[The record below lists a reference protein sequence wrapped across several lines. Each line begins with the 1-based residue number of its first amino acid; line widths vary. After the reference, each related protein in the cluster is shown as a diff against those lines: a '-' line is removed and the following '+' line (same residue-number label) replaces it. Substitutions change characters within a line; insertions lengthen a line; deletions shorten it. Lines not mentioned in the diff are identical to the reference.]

1 MQVDDCFDLDFA
13 KVLRAQAWRDRISA
27 PITLDVRRAIRGMY
41 TDFHDDIAAAGPRE
55 WGVDPYI
62 VDWPALFTAI
72 EYALWCDIRAAG
84 IVMYPQYPVLGY
96 FVDFGNPCARVAIEC
111 DGRAYHQDRGADWKR
126 QREIEAQGWTVYRIT
141 GRDCLS
147 DFDPDERAFGE
158 SQKFIDRIARAHNL
172 YPGGGQ

>member
-1 MQVDDCFDLDFA
+1 MQVDDCFDLDFT

-27 PITLDVRRAIRGMY
+27 PITPDVRRAIRGMY
-41 TDFHDDIAAAGPRE
+41 IDLHGDIAAAGPRE

-62 VDWPALFTAI
+62 ADWPALFTVI
-72 EYALWCDIRAAG
+72 ECALWCDIRAAG
-84 IVMYPQYPVLGY
+84 IVMYPHYPVLGY

-111 DGRAYHQDRGADWKR
+111 DGQAYHQDRGADLKR

-141 GRDCLS
+141 GRDCMS

-172 YPGGGQ
+172 YPGSGQ